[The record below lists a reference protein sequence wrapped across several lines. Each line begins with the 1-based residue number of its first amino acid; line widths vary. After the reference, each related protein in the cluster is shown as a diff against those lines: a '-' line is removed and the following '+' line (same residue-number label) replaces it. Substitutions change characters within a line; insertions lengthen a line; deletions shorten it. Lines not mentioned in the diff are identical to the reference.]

1 MRLLIS
7 GKPFAEMLCRR
18 YNANMK
24 SSNRK
29 DIRETLHAYGTL
41 LQLLTHNFLEED
53 GGQLPTKNKLL
64 RAVEAH
70 QSAFTSL
77 KRHLQE
83 ARSEWSNPHFQ
94 QVSEMYGEVVDSL
107 TRLAQH
113 LGGLRSGTNL
123 RFELTRPVAS
133 ETLASSQQPSGAADV
148 TLSATDAF
156 YELVDD
162 VSPPMNALAVG
173 NMLLSALS
181 DELDLE
187 SF

>member
-1 MRLLIS
+1 MES
-7 GKPFAEMLCRR
+7 F
-18 YNANMK
+18 
-24 SSNRK
+24 NRK

-53 GGQLPTKNKLL
+53 GGQLPSKTRLL

-94 QVSEMYGEVVDSL
+94 QVSEMYGEVVNSL

-133 ETLASSQQPSGAADV
+133 DTLASSQSTPGPSGAADV

-173 NMLLSALS
+173 PF
-181 DELDLE
+181 E
-187 SF
+187 SLISVKQVLIQSFRPLACVL